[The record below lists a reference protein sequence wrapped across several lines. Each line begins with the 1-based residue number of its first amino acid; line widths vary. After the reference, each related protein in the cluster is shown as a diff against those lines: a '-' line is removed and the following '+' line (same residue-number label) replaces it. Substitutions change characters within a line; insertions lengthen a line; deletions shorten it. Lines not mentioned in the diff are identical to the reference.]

1 MTSPAIAYLIVQAS
15 LFLLWTFM
23 MFRMLWMI
31 ARRKRG
37 LLEGGNISEQMGAF
51 TGFFRDKANR
61 GFLTRL
67 AIVTLLL
74 MAINIAGA
82 TLLGPT

>member
-1 MTSPAIAYLIVQAS
+1 MTNLALAYLAVQIA
-15 LFLLWTFM
+15 LFLLWAFM
-23 MFRMLWMI
+23 MFRMLWAI
-31 ARRKRG
+31 ARRKKG
-37 LLEGGNISEQMGAF
+37 LLDGGDISEQMGAF

-61 GFLTRL
+61 GFLISL

-74 MAINIAGA
+74 MATNIAGA